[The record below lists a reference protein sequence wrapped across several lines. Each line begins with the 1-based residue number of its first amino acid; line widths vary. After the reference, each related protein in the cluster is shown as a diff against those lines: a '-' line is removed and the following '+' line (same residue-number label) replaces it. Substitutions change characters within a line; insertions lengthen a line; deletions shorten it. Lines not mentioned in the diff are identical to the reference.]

1 MEEEA
6 EKAQAEEAERQR
18 RREESERDLQRQ
30 LGKFSMHI
38 ITPHKRLPIFCKVTM
53 FLSSFFNPFFWFLLP
68 SARLYI
74 NVSTYFERLFL
85 IKFDID

>member
-1 MEEEA
+1 MTREAKLALERRRQEELEAERRRVEEEA

-53 FLSSFFNPFFWFLLP
+53 SNF
-68 SARLYI
+68 
-74 NVSTYFERLFL
+74 
-85 IKFDID
+85 